1 MRKFVLRVWYGTGT
15 AAMITDTP
23 SLVEALNRFLVEYK
37 KTLPDTKM
45 YGMPEIIKAEIIPC
59 MYESVY
65 EAGNVG
71 TSTLSGKDGND

>member
-1 MRKFVLRVWYGTGT
+1 MRKFVLRVRYGTGT

-23 SLVEALNRFLVEYK
+23 SLVEALDRFLVEYK

-65 EAGNVG
+65 EVGNAD
-71 TSTLSGKDGND
+71 TSNKSKGSL

>member
-23 SLVEALNRFLVEYK
+23 SLVEALNRFLAEYK

-65 EAGNVG
+65 EVGNES
-71 TSTLSGKDGND
+71 TSNLSKSGI

>member
-65 EAGNVG
+65 EVG
-71 TSTLSGKDGND
+71 HADTSNKSKSSI

>member
-59 MYESVY
+59 MYEPVY
-65 EAGNVG
+65 EVGNAD
-71 TSTLSGKDGND
+71 TSNKSKSSL

>member
-23 SLVEALNRFLVEYK
+23 SLVEALDRFLVEYK

-59 MYESVY
+59 MYEPVY
-65 EAGNVG
+65 EVGNAY
-71 TSTLSGKDGND
+71 TSNKSKSSL